1 MSRTAASSRTALIPS
16 LQTDVRIWNVMS
28 DSAAPTIETRND
40 TTFALLVIFL
50 AVLNTL
56 KLMDYTYIAHINW
69 NILSSSC
76 LLREKRGELF
86 QTRIVIT
93 VLETKGVN

>member
-50 AVLNTL
+50 AVLSNTL
-56 KLMDYTYIAHINW
+56 KLMDYYIYDTYILHI
-69 NILSSSC
+69 
-76 LLREKRGELF
+76 
-86 QTRIVIT
+86 
-93 VLETKGVN
+93 

>member
-40 TTFALLVIFL
+40 TTFALPVIFL
-50 AVLNTL
+50 AVLYNTL
-56 KLMDYTYIAHINW
+56 KLNGLHIYCTYKLEYIIK
-69 NILSSSC
+69 LMSSS
-76 LLREKRGELF
+76 RETG
-86 QTRIVIT
+86 
-93 VLETKGVN
+93 

>member
-56 KLMDYTYIAHINW
+56 KL
-69 NILSSSC
+69 
-76 LLREKRGELF
+76 REAFKKKRKKKYEIF
-86 QTRIVIT
+86 HTWVCPPPYYEKFFD
-93 VLETKGVN
+93 VFFF

>member
-50 AVLNTL
+50 ASKPGDSLVSVARAYFTFARIGLVF
-56 KLMDYTYIAHINW
+56 DAHLPWALI
-69 NILSSSC
+69 
-76 LLREKRGELF
+76 RP
-86 QTRIVIT
+86 
-93 VLETKGVN
+93 